1 MGKMN
6 LSYVD
11 HDGEG
16 SSVGVGIVDMNA
28 GNFAATMTDLDAIRD
43 AIEAVTLCTLRG
55 RSIIAVTEEI
65 AGVLPANGFAQRET
79 KWLVSGVDANG
90 QARTMEI
97 PGADL
102 SLLPSGSGVLNLAS
116 GVGQDLKDA
125 LDAAWVTPTGDAIT
139 VEQVIHVGRNL

>member
-6 LSYVD
+6 LGYVD

-16 SSVGVGIVDMNA
+16 SSVGVMSVDLTA
-28 GNFAATMTDLDAIRD
+28 GNFAAMMTEFDTLRD
-43 AIEAVTLCTLRG
+43 AIEAVTLLTLRT

-79 KWLVSGVDANG
+79 KWLVSGVDASGN
-90 QARTMEI
+90 ARTLEI

-102 SLLPSGSGVLNLAS
+102 ALLPSGSGVLDISA
-116 GVGQDLKDA
+116 GVGLALKNA
-125 LDAAWVTPTGDAIT
+125 LDATWTNGAGEAIT